1 MFRSFKNKANSV
13 LEESFLMITDTHLI
27 ELRSSKLNLSSGI
40 GKSRLLALLLS
51 FPFSTTHSITPFQLP
66 LQSQLT

>member
-27 ELRSSKLNLSSGI
+27 ELRSSKLNLSTGI
-40 GKSRLLALLLS
+40 GKWKEHSLANSFRLNM
-51 FPFSTTHSITPFQLP
+51 
-66 LQSQLT
+66 